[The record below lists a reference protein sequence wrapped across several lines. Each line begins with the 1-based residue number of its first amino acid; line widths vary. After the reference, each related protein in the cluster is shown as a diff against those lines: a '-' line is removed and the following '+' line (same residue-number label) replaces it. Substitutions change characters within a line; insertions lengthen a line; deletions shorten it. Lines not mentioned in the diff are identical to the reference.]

1 MKYLPLLFFL
11 IIGSVLQAQRSVLRP
26 QDPLIPEIITRWTD
40 ETKTYH
46 LRDYH
51 LEEQALFT
59 KFNKDYFFKHLLPKG
74 PIYYRYDK
82 NKKVSGK
89 RLHMLAEHLVKE
101 ITDKKTTFTHFKVL
115 KNEDFNGRTV
125 SGTAIF
131 KYKKYP
137 FVLKLFIK
145 TPETFVK
152 PFSEGWVPSCFFIM
166 GGGINRYL
174 SGFTRIRNLELI
186 KQKIDR
192 SPYWSTRV
200 DTPRKWFWTPT
211 DGRWFELTGKNIGTK
226 PLQTVI
232 LPSVYGIIADAI
244 ESEKTL
250 SIFNKQE
257 RELALQLAHYLDNSI
272 DAHADNFMVEKKT
285 LMVVLIDTEHFPT
298 MVGLKKPLIYDSY
311 SSWYCQLAW
320 KCLTDKLTHH
330 RKYRRE
336 LQVNPAPAL
345 LSYDNTTCNSQKNVI

>member
-1 MKYLPLLFFL
+1 MKHLPLLFSFIVTL
-11 IIGSVLQAQRSVLRP
+11 ELQAQRSVLRP

-40 ETKTYH
+40 DAKTYH

-51 LEEQALFT
+51 LEEHALFT
-59 KFNKDYFFKHLLPKG
+59 KFNREYFFKHLLPEG
-74 PIYYRYDK
+74 PISYRYNK
-82 NKKVSGK
+82 NKKISGK
-89 RLHMLAEHLVKE
+89 RLHNLAEHLVKE
-101 ITDKKTTFTHFKVL
+101 IFDKKTAFTHFTVL
-115 KNEDFNGRTV
+115 KNEDFNGHTA

-131 KYKKYP
+131 KYKQYP

-152 PFSEGWVPSCFFIM
+152 PFSEGLVPSCFFVM

-186 KQKIDR
+186 KQKINE
-192 SPYWSTRV
+192 SPYWSQLV

-211 DGRWFELTGKNIGTK
+211 NCRWFELIGKNVGTK
-226 PLQTVI
+226 RIQRAV

-257 RELALQLAHYLDNSI
+257 REFALQLTHYLDNSI

-285 LMVVLIDTEHFPT
+285 LKVVLIDTEHFPT
-298 MVGLKKPLIYDSY
+298 MVGLKKPLVYDSY
-311 SSWYCQLAW
+311 SAWYCKLAW
-320 KCLTDKLTHH
+320 KCLTDKLSHH
-330 RKYRRE
+330 KKYRRE
-336 LQVNPAPAL
+336 LQTKPTSAL
-345 LSYDNTTCNSQKNVI
+345 LTYDKKV